1 MKVVFL
7 WNECINGIESFI
19 FKSIIFQEQR
29 PYELPGFEQDC
40 ERIDIENGYGNDVFG
55 NVVIENYPRLET
67 LKVASYSLVNINS
80 VTINNN
86 GKLKSVDF
94 DEVTFVDVNT
104 LIMESKFS
112 NIKE

>member
-29 PYELPGFEQDC
+29 PFELPDFEKDC
-40 ERIDIENGYGNDVFG
+40 ERIDIEDGYGNDVFG

-67 LKVASYSLVNINS
+67 LKIASDSLVNINS
-80 VTINNN
+80 ITINNN
-86 GKLKSVDF
+86 DRLKSVDF
-94 DEVTFVDVNT
+94 DDFICLNANT
-104 LIMESKFS
+104 LIMESKIS